1 MAHFEA
7 FGSKQTTERI
17 LAVNARIQYL

>member
-7 FGSKQTTERI
+7 FGRFPWQDWGKSK
-17 LAVNARIQYL
+17 